1 MAYKQNWV
9 SSEEMTDIDV
19 IKYFS
24 ELAVDYTDNRFYVRF
39 ETDDGGKHVVI
50 TSEEGPEGERP
61 WKGDFS
67 KVDCKGWRVMRMT
80 VPPGYI
86 NTFMHKN

>member
-9 SSEEMTDIDV
+9 SSEEMTDSDI
-19 IKYFS
+19 IKYFND
-24 ELAVDYTDNRFYVRF
+24 LAVDYTDNKFYVRF

-50 TSEEGPEGERP
+50 SSEESAEGGRP

-67 KVDCKGWRVMRMT
+67 AVDCKGWRVMRMT
-80 VPPGYI
+80 VPFGYI
-86 NTFMHKN
+86 DTFMNKK